1 MILLYV
7 AIFNVMN
14 MKKVIS
20 IAMLLLLC
28 LSIGSCSKEN
38 SEVATSE
45 VENHVTV
52 LFSLSGIGDA
62 GYNDLILTGVLTS
75 ERDNDIELHLL
86 YPSSEEEA
94 GELISDW
101 VDYGDSEGKK
111 SLLILASSDYETL
124 VEKYI
129 SDEVLESRDV
139 LLFESRNEELNVS
152 KFLISMYG
160 TSYLAGAI
168 APVFGSNAAV
178 ITANDF
184 DSTINDAEQGFSD
197 GFIYGGGSEYVRE
210 SLSDSWD
217 GYAMSSEAYVLAAE
231 LYKQASFVFPLA
243 GGSNLG
249 VFRYTRDYPDG
260 IYTSGMDVDQAGYST
275 QVAFSVVKHI
285 DILLEDYIEMWLCD
299 TPLPRDK
306 VYGMESGYIELALS
320 TSYKELCSDR
330 YEAYINQ
337 AILKEQEYE
346 DENL

>member
-86 YPSSEEEA
+86 YPFSEEEA

-152 KFLISMYG
+152 KFLI
-160 TSYLAGAI
+160 
-168 APVFGSNAAV
+168 
-178 ITANDF
+178 
-184 DSTINDAEQGFSD
+184 
-197 GFIYGGGSEYVRE
+197 
-210 SLSDSWD
+210 
-217 GYAMSSEAYVLAAE
+217 
-231 LYKQASFVFPLA
+231 
-243 GGSNLG
+243 
-249 VFRYTRDYPDG
+249 
-260 IYTSGMDVDQAGYST
+260 
-275 QVAFSVVKHI
+275 
-285 DILLEDYIEMWLCD
+285 
-299 TPLPRDK
+299 
-306 VYGMESGYIELALS
+306 
-320 TSYKELCSDR
+320 
-330 YEAYINQ
+330 
-337 AILKEQEYE
+337 
-346 DENL
+346 